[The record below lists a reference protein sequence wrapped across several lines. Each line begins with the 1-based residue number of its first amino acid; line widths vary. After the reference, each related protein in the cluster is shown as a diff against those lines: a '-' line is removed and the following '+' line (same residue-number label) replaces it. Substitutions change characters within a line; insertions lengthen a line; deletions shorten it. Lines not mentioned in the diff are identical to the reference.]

1 MESLPKCR
9 EITSYARARRGAPA
23 YCIVNMVRVWRDL
36 LFRLLLSLA
45 TLAVTS
51 EPRAAWPQ
59 PPSSSNGDRDSLEE
73 GASEDVEGMLEPTSS
88 HGTHGPPTSLHEVLG
103 NNDGEV
109 SQEAIQ
115 DNRQKSVVSAILQ
128 AKIHVDLNEAADE
141 AADEATNEA
150 PHKAPH
156 KAPHEYPDDRGI
168 VTGESQASNVPGAP
182 RSFPHGFS
190 KPERRLSNILL

>member
-1 MESLPKCR
+1 
-9 EITSYARARRGAPA
+9 
-23 YCIVNMVRVWRDL
+23 
-36 LFRLLLSLA
+36 
-45 TLAVTS
+45 
-51 EPRAAWPQ
+51 
-59 PPSSSNGDRDSLEE
+59 
-73 GASEDVEGMLEPTSS
+73 
-88 HGTHGPPTSLHEVLG
+88 
-103 NNDGEV
+103 
-109 SQEAIQ
+109 
-115 DNRQKSVVSAILQ
+115 VVSAILQ
-128 AKIHVDLNEAADE
+128 AKIHVDLNEAADEATDAAADE